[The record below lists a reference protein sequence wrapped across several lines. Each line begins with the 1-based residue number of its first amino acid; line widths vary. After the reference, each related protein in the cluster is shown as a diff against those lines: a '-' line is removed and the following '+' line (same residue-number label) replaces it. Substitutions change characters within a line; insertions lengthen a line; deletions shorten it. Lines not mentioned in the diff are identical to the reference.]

1 MFLDITNIPTELLQN
16 KIAEKYE
23 NKTKSDENFISDHNS
38 HIACFIG
45 GTKPFTGLFFVTDNI
60 FKPYMCFKTNAYIDR
75 CAISDKGKY
84 AVIKTCSNPEHD
96 ADSDVIIILDLENQ
110 REISRPD
117 ITTPWNKP
125 YIDENENLIC
135 FRYEGVELR
144 YSFDGELINKSS
156 LTGYYE
162 LPYISPYA
170 LDERVNNLLD
180 AVVSGSCAWVDTEHE
195 VSSLLERLKLS
206 LEMSHYQL
214 SLTYKK
220 LGEVLSKQEDIKG
233 AITAYETGLI
243 LNPKLVVKRAL
254 GKLKK
259 ENPDIAI
266 STPIVQSIEKEKL
279 WETDDYLLPPTL
291 GDVEATP
298 DKRKEFVNEYTDT
311 IYEIANAFIESLE
324 TDAAKFCKS
333 IPNLNTMSDAD
344 FGVFFNKLCKRFDG
358 NVRKE
363 ARRHS
368 ETIIEKHTDDNPL
381 SVREEIVL
389 NLHSMIWSYTGINL
403 KNGDVI

>member
-1 MFLDITNIPTELLQN
+1 MFLNITNIPTEPLRN

-23 NKTKSDENFISDHNS
+23 NKTESEENFISDHNS

-45 GTKPFTGLFFVTDNI
+45 GAKPFTGLFFVTDNI
-60 FKPYMCFKTNAYIDR
+60 FKPYLCFKTNAYIDR

-96 ADSDVIIILDLENQ
+96 ADSNIIIVLDLENQ

-117 ITTPWNKP
+117 IGTPWNKP

-156 LTGYYE
+156 LTEYYE
-162 LPYISPYA
+162 LPHLSPYA
-170 LDERVNNLLD
+170 LDRRVNNLLD
-180 AVVSGSCAWVDTEHE
+180 AVVGGSYAWEDAEHE
-195 VSSLLERLKLS
+195 VYSLLERLKAS

-220 LGEVLSKQEDIKG
+220 LGDVLSKQDDSAG

-243 LNPKLVVKRAL
+243 LNQKLSVKRAL
-254 GKLKK
+254 GKLEK

-291 GDVEATP
+291 GDVDVTP
-298 DKRKEFVNEYTDT
+298 DKRKEFVNEYTNAL
-311 IYEIANAFIESLE
+311 YEIANAFIESLE

-333 IPNLNTMSDAD
+333 IPNLNTMSDAE
-344 FGVFFNKLCKRFDG
+344 FGAIFNKLCKWLDG
-358 NVRKE
+358 DARKE

-368 ETIIEKHTDDNPL
+368 ETIIEKHTNNDTL

-403 KNGDVI
+403 KDGGAI